1 MSLRHLSGLVVQ
13 HGKGLGC
20 GSEGMSLIPAYIGQI
35 MKHKH
40 LECELFSLLFFLYKI
55 CNTFSNNQ
63 AEKLIKNK
71 SEKINFTALKAGS
84 IIN

>member
-1 MSLRHLSGLVVQ
+1 MVQ

-40 LECELFSLLFFLYKI
+40 LECELFSLFLYKI

-63 AEKLIKNK
+63 AEKLI
-71 SEKINFTALKAGS
+71 LKRLRR
-84 IIN
+84 